1 MADHNIHEL
10 LSQCLAALAGLFG
23 GLSVSFFWQ
32 PKKLHQHGR
41 LAAGVIIGAI
51 SVSTTFTLGGFI
63 SHWLGMNFRDSD
75 IAMGIGYFVGALS
88 VGMIAWVANFFNRRE
103 GHDILQ
109 VAGELM
115 PSIKLLFWAVTLID
129 ITVAIVIF
137 ISALN
142 TNYCFGP

>member
-51 SVSTTFTLGGFI
+51 SVSI
-63 SHWLGMNFRDSD
+63 SRLRWAGLFRT
-75 IAMGIGYFVGALS
+75 G
-88 VGMIAWVANFFNRRE
+88 
-103 GHDILQ
+103 
-109 VAGELM
+109 
-115 PSIKLLFWAVTLID
+115 
-129 ITVAIVIF
+129 
-137 ISALN
+137 SA
-142 TNYCFGP
+142 

>member
-88 VGMIAWVANFFNRRE
+88 VGMIAWVANF
-103 GHDILQ
+103 L
-109 VAGELM
+109 
-115 PSIKLLFWAVTLID
+115 
-129 ITVAIVIF
+129 TVAKVTTF
-137 ISALN
+137 CRSRTSLSASPAAWRN
-142 TNYCFGP
+142 ARRGADAHPDARNQERHNAIH

>member
-1 MADHNIHEL
+1 MVDGIQM
-10 LSQCLAALAGLFG
+10 LSQGLAALAGLFG

-63 SHWLGMNFRDSD
+63 ARWLGMNFKDSD
-75 IAMGIGYFVGALS
+75 IAMGIGYFVGAIS
-88 VGMIAWVANFFNRRE
+88 VGMIAWLANFFNRRE

-109 VAGELM
+109 VAGELKRVARGVKVT
-115 PSIKLLFWAVTLID
+115 PSHRRTPRRPKSGD
-129 ITVAIVIF
+129 P
-137 ISALN
+137 S
-142 TNYCFGP
+142 

>member
-88 VGMIAWVANFFNRRE
+88 VGMIAWVAIF
-103 GHDILQ
+103 L
-109 VAGELM
+109 
-115 PSIKLLFWAVTLID
+115 
-129 ITVAIVIF
+129 TVAKVTTF
-137 ISALN
+137 CRSRASLSASPAAWRN
-142 TNYCFGP
+142 ARRGADAHPDVRNQERHNAID

>member
-1 MADHNIHEL
+1 MAVDGIQL
-10 LSQCLAALAGLFG
+10 LSQGLAALAGLFG

-63 SHWLGMNFRDSD
+63 ARWLGMNFKDSD
-75 IAMGIGYFVGALS
+75 IAMGIGYFVGAIS
-88 VGMIAWVANFFNRRE
+88 VGMIAWLANFFNRRE

-109 VAGELM
+109 VAGELKRAARGAKAA
-115 PSIKLLFWAVTLID
+115 PRRRAPRRSKPGE
-129 ITVAIVIF
+129 
-137 ISALN
+137 SS
-142 TNYCFGP
+142 

>member
-88 VGMIAWVANFFNRRE
+88 VGMIAWVANF
-103 GHDILQ
+103 L
-109 VAGELM
+109 
-115 PSIKLLFWAVTLID
+115 
-129 ITVAIVIF
+129 TVAKVTTF
-137 ISALN
+137 CRSRASLSASPAAWRN
-142 TNYCFGP
+142 ARRGADAHPDARNQERHNAID